1 MISDDIFSR
10 TDAFLL
16 RKRNRKQHNVKI
28 ANTING
34 NAQHFASEFWEPPAD
49 AAVAERDGV
58 ISPILE
64 SV

>member
-34 NAQHFASEFWEPPAD
+34 NAQHFASEF
-49 AAVAERDGV
+49 
-58 ISPILE
+58 
-64 SV
+64 